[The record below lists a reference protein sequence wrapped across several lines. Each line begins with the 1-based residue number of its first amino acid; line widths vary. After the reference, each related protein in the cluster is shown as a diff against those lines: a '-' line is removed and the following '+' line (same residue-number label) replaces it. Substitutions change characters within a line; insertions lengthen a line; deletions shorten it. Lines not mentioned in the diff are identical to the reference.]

1 MGMLIYIN
9 GAPGVG
15 KLTIARQMAKRL
27 KARVLDNHA
36 IYNVG
41 FALTDFRS
49 PAFYD
54 AVRAVR
60 TVAYDQI
67 LRLPDNEV
75 VILTAA
81 DFDDSQ
87 WGRENWQAVAHLADE
102 RRWSFFAITLHCLPS
117 EHVRRIVNEDRGRL
131 GKLRDAK
138 AVATMATR
146 PLIQADGRRN
156 TELDITMMAAED
168 AALRIIEWMNT
179 PD

>member
-27 KARVLDNHA
+27 KARVLDNHT

-41 FALTDFRS
+41 FALTDFSS

-54 AVRAVR
+54 AVRSVR
-60 TVAYDQI
+60 TAAYEQI
-67 LRLPDNEV
+67 LRLPDSEI

-102 RRWSFFAITLHCLPS
+102 RRWPFFSIILRCHPA
-117 EHVRRIVNEDRGRL
+117 EHVRRIVNEDREGI
-131 GKLRDAK
+131 GKLRDAE
-138 AVATMATR
+138 AVATMAVR
-146 PLIQADGRRN
+146 PLIQAEGRRN

-168 AALRIIEWMNT
+168 AALHIIEWMNL
-179 PD
+179 PV

>member
-60 TVAYDQI
+60 TAAYEQI

-81 DFDDSQ
+81 DFNDSQ
-87 WGRENWQAVAHLADE
+87 WGRENWQAVTRLAID
-102 RRWSFFAITLHCLPS
+102 RGWPFFSVLLRCHPA
-117 EHVRRIVNEDRGRL
+117 EHARRIVQEDREGL
-131 GKLRDAK
+131 GKLRDAE
-138 AVATMATR
+138 AVATMTVR
-146 PLIQADGRRN
+146 PLIQAEVHRN
-156 TELDITMMAAED
+156 TELDVTMMAAED
-168 AALRIIEWMNT
+168 AASHIIEWMNIAA
-179 PD
+179 